1 MILGKS
7 KKIGVRLIMAKS
19 KANNLPQEKLVVLS
33 QSSEMFRDRV
43 HAGRLLTDV
52 LQELRGQKTV
62 ILGIPRGGMV
72 IAREMARGLDADL
85 DLVLSR
91 KLRTPGQQELAMG
104 SLSEDGN
111 IFLNDLVVR
120 ELGITSR
127 YIEQEKEFQM
137 TEIKRRRQLFR
148 KVLPKTQLNGRV
160 VVVTDDGIATGAT
173 MQAALWAVRQEK
185 PCTLVVAVP
194 VATAEALEKVSQS
207 ADKAICL
214 RQPSNFLA
222 VGQFYERF
230 AQVEDGNVLK
240 IMEEEALRRNN
251 MIASKK

>member
-1 MILGKS
+1 MPKS
-7 KKIGVRLIMAKS
+7 ETNHLPKK
-19 KANNLPQEKLVVLS
+19 KLLVIS
-33 QSSEMFRDRV
+33 QTSELFRDRV
-43 HAGRLLTDV
+43 QAGRLLTNV
-52 LQELRGQKTV
+52 LAELRGQKAV

-72 IAREMARGLDADL
+72 IGREMARGLEADL

-111 IFLNDLVVR
+111 IFLNDMVVR

-148 KVLPKTQLNGRV
+148 KILPKTPLNGRV
-160 VVVTDDGIATGAT
+160 VVVTDDGVATGAT

-185 PCTLVVAVP
+185 PCTLLVAVP
-194 VATAEALEKVSQS
+194 VASTEALEKISQS
-207 ADKAICL
+207 ADQTICL
-214 RQPSNFLA
+214 RQPSNFFA
-222 VGQFYERF
+222 VGQFYEHF
-230 AQVEDGNVLK
+230 TQVEDEDVLK

-251 MIASKK
+251 MIASGK